1 MRLWNLQDYIIASI
15 HVDALRATGHT
26 ATDFESPEKDF
37 ADICR
42 QNANWTVNEDAKD
55 MDNRISGYGQPYNN
69 GRATVVTGK

>member
-1 MRLWNLQDYIIASI
+1 MRLWNLQDYVIASV
-15 HVDALRATGHT
+15 HLDALRAMGHT
-26 ATDFESPEKDF
+26 TTDFESIEKHF

-42 QNANWTVNEDAKD
+42 QNPNWTVHEDAED